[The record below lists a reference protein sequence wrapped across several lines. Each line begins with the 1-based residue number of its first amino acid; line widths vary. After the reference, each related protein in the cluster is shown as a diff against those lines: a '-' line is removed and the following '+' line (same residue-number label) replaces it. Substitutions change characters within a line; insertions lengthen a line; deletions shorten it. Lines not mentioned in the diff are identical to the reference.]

1 MIEGSIQEENITIIN
16 MYALNIGGSQYIR
29 LMLTTIKGEINSNTI
44 IVGDFNTL
52 FTPTDRSSNQIV
64 NKETQVLNDTL
75 DQLDLIDTYRAFH
88 PKTTHFTFFSSAYGT
103 LFRTNH
109 ILHHKSSLGKF
120 LKSEIISSIFYD
132 HNSIRLHINYRKKK
146 KKKNYKKHKQM
157 EDKQHASEKQTDH

>member
-1 MIEGSIQEENITIIN
+1 M
-16 MYALNIGGSQYIR
+16 
-29 LMLTTIKGEINSNTI
+29 
-44 IVGDFNTL
+44 
-52 FTPTDRSSNQIV
+52 
-64 NKETQVLNDTL
+64 

-146 KKKNYKKHKQM
+146 TIKNTNKWRLNNMLLNNQQTTAEIKKETKICLEINDNENTTSKIYGMQ
-157 EDKQHASEKQTDH
+157 

>member
-16 MYALNIGGSQYIR
+16 MYAPNIGASQYIR

-146 KKKNYKKHKQM
+146 KNYKKHKQM
-157 EDKQHASEKQTDH
+157 EAKQHASEKQTDH